1 MASIEEV
8 WGTKFASPTP
18 LNKKAPAPREQQ
30 QEPEGGKPVYSSPME
45 RTQAAIY
52 KNRKTI
58 DDLSNSLPIVRSDEE
73 GERNF
78 NPTSSRIRDVAK
90 PMRENMTSGGGY
102 AYAPPGFQGED
113 HSLKLNRILQ
123 MIENNKSGYET
134 GTTHDMILYVFTGVF
149 FLFTLDTFVRLG
161 KRMR

>member
-1 MASIEEV
+1 
-8 WGTKFASPTP
+8 
-18 LNKKAPAPREQQ
+18 
-30 QEPEGGKPVYSSPME
+30 VYSSPIE

-52 KNRKTI
+52 KNRKAI

-90 PMRENMTSGGGY
+90 PVREEMTSGGGY
-102 AYAPPGFQGED
+102 SYAPPGFQAQDQE
-113 HSLKLNRILQ
+113 LKLNKILR
-123 MIENNKSGYET
+123 MIEQNKTGYET
-134 GTTHDMILYVFTGVF
+134 GTTHDLILYVFTGVF